1 MNIFK
6 IKKKSGAWRTIY
18 APSPDEKEACLE
30 VLPSIAA
37 TARRLDTEGTQHG
50 FTEGRSPVTNA
61 LAHAGWLFTLSM
73 DLADFFDSVT
83 PDHVAAGE
91 RGTGFSYSTD
101 GDLFFDGAARQGL
114 PTSPALANLA
124 AAPMD
129 ADIHALNRKARFG
142 KLFKYTRYA
151 DDLAFSFNLQ
161 SVGLM
166 LLREVPK
173 IIEAHGFRLN
183 ADKTH
188 WQCAKAG
195 RRMITGAAVDSA
207 LHVPRETKR
216 RIRAAAHQLETGR
229 LTKRTLRKLG
239 TRQAELKLNG
249 RDVSLRTLL
258 KQQHEGL
265 TEWAK
270 LKLPAGFKTD
280 AKPKVTVRQSAT
292 LVASA
297 PTQPMVAAPGRRKFL
312 L

>member
-18 APSPDEKEACLE
+18 APSPDEKEACLA
-30 VLPSIAA
+30 VLPAIAA
-37 TARRLDTEGTQHG
+37 TARSLDSEGTQHG

-61 LAHAGWLFTLSM
+61 MAHIGWGFSLTM
-73 DLADFFDSVT
+73 DLQDFFDSVT
-83 PDHVAAGE
+83 PDHVSEAECCTGTDFDADAA
-91 RGTGFSYSTD
+91 
-101 GDLFFDGAARQGL
+101 LFFDGAARQGL

-129 ADIHALNRKARFG
+129 RDIHALNRKARFG
-142 KLFKYTRYA
+142 KLFHYTRYA
-151 DDLAFSFNLQ
+151 DDLTFSFNLH

-173 IIEAHGFRLN
+173 IIEAHGFKLN
-183 ADKTH
+183 AEKTH

-195 RRMITGAAVDSA
+195 RRMITGAAVDTA

-239 TRQAELKLNG
+239 ARQAELKRKG
-249 RDVSLRTLL
+249 REVPLRTLL
-258 KQQHEGL
+258 RQQHDGL

-270 LKLPAGFKTD
+270 LKLPAGFKTE
-280 AKPKVTVRQSAT
+280 AKLQVAARPIAT
-292 LVASA
+292 LAASA
-297 PTQPMVAAPGRRKFL
+297 PARPVVVAGRRKFL
-312 L
+312 LS

>member
-1 MNIFK
+1 MKIFK
-6 IKKKSGAWRTIY
+6 IKKKSGKWRTIY

-37 TARRLDTEGTQHG
+37 TARSLDTEGTQHG
-50 FTEGRSPVTNA
+50 FTKGRSPVTNA
-61 LAHAGWLFTLSM
+61 LAHVGWGYTLSM
-73 DLADFFDSVT
+73 DLEDFFDSVT

-129 ADIHALNRKARFG
+129 ADIHSLNRKARFG
-142 KLFKYTRYA
+142 KLFHYTRYA

-173 IIEAHGFRLN
+173 IIEAHGFKLN
-183 ADKTH
+183 TDKTH

-195 RRMITGAAVDSA
+195 RRMITGAAVDNF

-229 LTKRTLRKLG
+229 LTKRTLRKLVI
-239 TRQAELKLNG
+239 RQMRKG

-258 KQQHEGL
+258 RQQHEGL
-265 TEWAK
+265 SEWAK
-270 LKLPAGFKTD
+270 LKLPAGYKPEV
-280 AKPKVTVRQSAT
+280 KPKVTARPSAT

-297 PTQPMVAAPGRRKFL
+297 PAQAMVVTAGRRKFL